1 MSPRRLRC
9 PDRLGLATAA
19 VLWLPIAVGAAGG
32 QPLDPVAA
40 TTLTDEQVQAATR
53 AIIEEL
59 YRVRDPHRFW
69 DPPTW
74 DPDRHGQKAQVGGYT
89 ALVVLALLY
98 AGESYQD
105 PRIRDAVA
113 HLEAAPLEGT
123 YAVAVRAHVW
133 AQLPDKFR
141 KLLGADTKW
150 LIDAFQQR
158 PGGWGYE
165 MKPKSAWYDN
175 SLAQYGAL
183 GLWEAAKR
191 GVSVDHR
198 YWQALEQRFV
208 GNQQPDGGWNY
219 KGNQPVTGSMTA
231 AGLTALFITQD
242 YLHAR
247 EALALRSADGAPY
260 ESAIGRGLDWMDR
273 HFSVEENPGR
283 DTYFFYYLYG
293 VERVGLASGYRT
305 FGGRDWF
312 RHGAAEIINRLC
324 DADEETGRPAVRR
337 RLRTGD
343 PTKVRQ
349 LAFGLMF
356 LSRGRVPVAVNKLSA
371 RGVAWNNRPRDVAN
385 LTRWISQESEAALSW
400 QIVSFDDE
408 PHEWL
413 GAPLLYLASHEALHW
428 VDDTEA
434 LADMKR
440 YLDLGGLLLA
450 VNEGKTRAFG
460 QSVLQAARSMYP
472 QYAWRALPPDH
483 WVYGLHFPVRSR
495 RPPLRALSN
504 GVRELIILAPDR
516 DLSAP
521 LQVRDED
528 HGAFPTASNIYLYA
542 SEMNRPRPRL
552 ARPSTDVPRR
562 SGDRPAV
569 SATVV
574 RAIYDGNWNPEPLA
588 LEVFVASV
596 AADRGVD
603 VRLADEPLEAIDTID
618 PRPDLVIVSGTD
630 AAKFTADQRQAVRAY
645 VEGGGVILFE
655 TAGGRG
661 PFAKSSETMCRELL
675 GDLAGPPQAMTG
687 SRIVTAEG
695 LRGAANLSRVAYRP
709 FAADLF
715 GARETRPRLQGMAID
730 GTPRVLFSREDISNA
745 LLDQPCWGVAG
756 YAPRSARDL
765 LGNIIL
771 HGAAL
776 RGVAQRS
783 VGGN

>member
-9 PDRLGLATAA
+9 RDRLGLAAA
-19 VLWLPIAVGAAGG
+19 ALLWLPVTARAADP
-32 QPLDPVAA
+32 QPVDAA
-40 TTLTDEQVQAATR
+40 TLTDTQVQAATR

-59 YRVRDPHRFW
+59 YRVRDPQRFW
-69 DPPTW
+69 EPRTW

-105 PRIRDAVA
+105 PRLRDAVA
-113 HLEAAPLEGT
+113 HLEPASLEGT

-141 KLLGADTKW
+141 KHLAADTEW

-158 PGGWGYE
+158 PSGWGYE
-165 MKPKSAWYDN
+165 MKPRSAWYDN

-191 GVSVDHR
+191 GVSVDRR

-247 EALALRSADGAPY
+247 EALALRTGGGSAPY
-260 ESAIGRGLDWMDR
+260 ESAIERGLAWMDR

-283 DTYFFYYLYG
+283 DTYFFSYLYG

-324 DADEETGRPAVRR
+324 DADEDTGRPVVRR

-343 PTKVRQ
+343 PAQVRR

-371 RGVAWNNRPRDVAN
+371 RRVAWNNRPRDVAN
-385 LTRWISQESEAALSW
+385 LTRWIAQESEAALSW

-408 PHEWL
+408 PHAWL
-413 GAPLLYLASHEALHW
+413 QAPLLYLASHEALHC
-428 VDDTEA
+428 VDNPEA
-434 LADMKR
+434 MARLKR

-460 QSVLQAARSMYP
+460 QSVQQAARSMYP
-472 QYAWRALPPDH
+472 QYAWRGLPADH
-483 WVYGLHFPVRSR
+483 WAYGLHFPVRSR

-521 LQVRDED
+521 LQVHDED
-528 HGAFPTASNIYLYA
+528 HGAFPTVSNIYLYA

-552 ARPSTDVPRR
+552 ARPSTDA
-562 SGDRPAV
+562 SHGSADRPPA
-569 SATVV
+569 SASVV
-574 RAIYDGNWNPEPLA
+574 RASYGGNWNPEPLA
-588 LEVFVASV
+588 LEVFGAAA
-596 AADRGVD
+596 AADRGLD
-603 VRLADEPLEAIDTID
+603 VRLADEALEAIDTID

-630 AAKFTADQRQAVRAY
+630 AHKFTGPERQAIRSY

-661 PFAKSSETMCRELL
+661 PFTQTAETMCRELL
-675 GDLAGPPQAMTG
+675 GDRAGPAQVVTG
-687 SRIVTAEG
+687 TRIVTGEG
-695 LRGAANLSRVAYRP
+695 LRDATNLSRVEYRP

-715 GARETRPRLQGMAID
+715 GARETRPSLQGMAID
-730 GTPRVLFSREDISNA
+730 GTPRVLFSREDISNG

-765 LGNIIL
+765 LGNIVL
-771 HGAAL
+771 HGVAL
-776 RGVAQRS
+776 RS